1 MLLFIIILAW
11 LFVNTW
17 LTLLICFAN
26 GDMLSEWDELGMIAI
41 CAIVSPI
48 TILGLKS
55 IIYKIKKYKIIKR
68 RSRNENS
75 N

>member
-1 MLLFIIILAW
+1 MLALIIILAW
-11 LFVNTW
+11 LLINTW

-41 CAIVSPI
+41 CAVISPF
-48 TILGLKS
+48 TILALKS
-55 IIYKIKKYKIIKR
+55 IIYKIKKYKVIKR
-68 RSRNENS
+68 RRKNEDS